1 MIKQFSKIGFV
12 LFLFSSC
19 IYSQSQIRKITDI
32 SISPVSAFKDFCS
45 RCHGDEG
52 SSYGKGF
59 GDLKDD
65 SLRTVTED
73 MMFGPAGLNPDSTE
87 IEAMVS
93 YNKSLKSNKP
103 FAIVLNSKSFLDG
116 RDNILKIETSPGT
129 KLETNNNGIKVAGSN
144 NEWTLSYDH
153 NKISE
158 VEIIVKRKEAS
169 SSFSF
174 PTELWTQ

>member
-1 MIKQFSKIGFV
+1 
-12 LFLFSSC
+12 
-19 IYSQSQIRKITDI
+19 
-32 SISPVSAFKDFCS
+32 
-45 RCHGDEG
+45 
-52 SSYGKGF
+52 
-59 GDLKDD
+59 
-65 SLRTVTED
+65 
-73 MMFGPAGLNPDSTE
+73 MFGPAGLNPDSTE